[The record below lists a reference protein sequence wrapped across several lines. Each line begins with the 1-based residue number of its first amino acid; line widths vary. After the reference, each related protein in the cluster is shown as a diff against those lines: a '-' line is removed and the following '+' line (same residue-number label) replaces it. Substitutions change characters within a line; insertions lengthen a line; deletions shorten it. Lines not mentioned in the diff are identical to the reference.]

1 MKFFSFA
8 AILVALLFSAILID
22 GILRGTNTEEQK
34 HIIIE
39 APQAVVSNTL
49 LDINNYEQWNTFS
62 RTKKISSHTSTRLVD
77 YKIGQKIIRINE
89 KFSVSPD
96 KNHFQFTP
104 VDSLPNSFITSFR
117 NTIALKSLPDGT
129 TQVSWQTQYAVS
141 TIIGSLINRFLV
153 QPALKKTLLK
163 NLQSLKS
170 FIER

>member
-1 MKFFSFA
+1 MKFFSFT
-8 AILVALLFSAILID
+8 AILFTLLFTAILIEGLVRETD
-22 GILRGTNTEEQK
+22 TEENAF
-34 HIIIE
+34 IIIE
-39 APQAVVSNTL
+39 APQAVVFNTL

-77 YKIGQKIIRINE
+77 YKIGQKIIRVNE

-96 KNHFQFTP
+96 KNHIQFTP

-141 TIIGSLINRFLV
+141 TIIGSLINRFHL
-153 QPALKKTLLK
+153 QPALKNTLIK

-170 FIER
+170 FIEH